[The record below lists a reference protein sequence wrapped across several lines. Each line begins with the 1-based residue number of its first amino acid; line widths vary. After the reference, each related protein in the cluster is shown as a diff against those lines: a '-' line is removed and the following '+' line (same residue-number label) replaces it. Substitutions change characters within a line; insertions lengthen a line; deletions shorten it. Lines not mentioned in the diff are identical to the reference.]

1 MERERERG
9 NRKRLT
15 NTSPQGTQSPDPPPS
30 KTRTR
35 SDTPIYVPSPPLS
48 PGTNTIVLPTLEL
61 NERIITHTHTTN
73 SGALASVPTLKTGPQ
88 RTLNA
93 WVFEIVMKTFVGDAK
108 QKYWYYASY
117 PEFNLDPNPLQKKAL
132 KNMVDHLNG
141 GTPSR
146 SLRSVRCKNIFESGD
161 HQLIAETKGTA
172 QRRART
178 SRNSEWLMLRS

>member
-15 NTSPQGTQSPDPPPS
+15 NTSPQRTQSPDPPPS

-61 NERIITHTHTTN
+61 NESIITHTHTTN